1 MYAWYSPLRSAT
13 AWVTLVPVPV
23 DSEPKNRPKQE
34 PTIKAIRHISRM
46 ITTAIQPPA
55 AMAAINPFT
64 AAMVAF
70 MAVAVTL
77 TAALTPVTVAF
88 AAALAAWAAAF
99 AAFAVAWAVL
109 CATLADLCAVLMLLA
124 PCLTPF
130 RVLLAVFSA
139 FAGFPLTPFTTAFLV
154 LILEAALL
162 AAFPVWDAAFEAGP
176 SACLRMRAT
185 SRFSRTFLAVVCA
198 SFLPP
203 R

>member
-1 MYAWYSPLRSAT
+1 MCIRDRLRSAT

-130 RVLLAVFSA
+130 RVPVSYTHLDVYKRQVWKQQKDCSKVGETKTKVFPKPISMSLTLLS
-139 FAGFPLTPFTTAFLV
+139 
-154 LILEAALL
+154 
-162 AAFPVWDAAFEAGP
+162 
-176 SACLRMRAT
+176 
-185 SRFSRTFLAVVCA
+185 
-198 SFLPP
+198 
-203 R
+203 